1 MKWSPES
8 MTLLNWKLG
17 RTGAARGEEK
27 RWSEME
33 SDQHTPG
40 TGKQAVSRMRGY
52 SLHPQRS
59 VGEDWRSRVAE
70 QSRISVYRLALGLA
84 GRLGPAKTAVQLDLE
99 AIWTLTPLPRGW
111 REGLLFPSLCPS
123 TDWTRPT
130 HSQRVIIFTISSD
143 LSINLI

>member
-8 MTLLNWKLG
+8 MTLPNWKLG

-27 RWSEME
+27 RWFEME

-70 QSRISVYRLALGLA
+70 QSRISVYRVGSRA
-84 GRLGPAKTAVQLDLE
+84 GWQAGTSKDRCAVGSGGDLD
-99 AIWTLTPLPRGW
+99 
-111 REGLLFPSLCPS
+111 
-123 TDWTRPT
+123 TDSS
-130 HSQRVIIFTISSD
+130 SQRLERRSALSKSMPFNWLNEAHPLTAGNNLYYIFWFKY
-143 LSINLI
+143 